1 MRNAAVMLIVK
12 DGRIL
17 AISRRHD
24 KTKFGLPGGKCEEG
38 ETPDVAAVREC
49 LEETGIKVTKCD
61 YIFRRDEPKDRPE
74 GEDFHCYCFY
84 ATEWFGEPNDSEEG
98 VVKWLTE
105 HELTVDKGA
114 FADYNRRT
122 LAVFKTKYPNI
133 QLTQVGEYHAP
144 ETE

>member
-24 KTKFGLPGGKCEEG
+24 KTKFGLPGGKCEPDESNDAAAIR
-38 ETPDVAAVREC
+38 ET
-49 LEETGIKVTKCD
+49 LEETGIKVTKCEF
-61 YIFRRDEPKDRPE
+61 IFRRDEPRDRPE
-74 GEDFHCYCFY
+74 GEDFHCYCYY
-84 ATEWFGEPNDSEEG
+84 ATEWVGEPTDSEEG

-105 HELTVDKGA
+105 RELTVDKGA

-122 LAVFKTKYPNI
+122 LAVFKSKFPDI
-133 QLTQVGEYHAP
+133 SLFQEGV
-144 ETE
+144 